1 MDNEKVGYIYILT
14 NESFNKSNLIKIG
27 YSENVKQRVRG
38 LFNTALPTPFEIY
51 ATYEVPK
58 IYDKDPDKF
67 IHCIIQKLN
76 PNLRINANR
85 EFFEIEPWDAYDILE
100 SMAKMHGRTDKL
112 YQNKHNKYFIDPEI
126 IITNE
131 NYKQENLFPQG
142 TYIESLFL
150 KIKNILTNLYP
161 NLIQVVRKNY
171 IAFKNN
177 KRNVLSIWPK
187 ANSLEIVLNAK
198 LGKIVD
204 TSNLIYD
211 ISNRLWTS
219 AQYAF
224 RFDDATDMDIVI
236 DLIQQTYKL
245 KE

>member
-1 MDNEKVGYIYILT
+1 MINEKVGYIYILT

-58 IYDKDPDKF
+58 IYDKNPDKF
-67 IHCIIQKLN
+67 IHSIIQKLN

-100 SMAKMHGRTDKL
+100 AMAKMHGRTDKL
-112 YQNKHNKYFIDPEI
+112 YQNRNNKYYIDPETI
-126 IITNE
+126 IPNE
-131 NYKQENLFPQG
+131 KYKQENLFPQG
-142 TYIESLFL
+142 SYIESLFI
-150 KIKNILTNLYP
+150 KIKNIVTNLYP
-161 NLIQVVRKNY
+161 NLNQVVLKNY
-171 IAFKNN
+171 IAFKIN
-177 KRNVLSIWPK
+177 KHNVVSIWPK
-187 ANSLEIVLNAK
+187 SNSLEIVLNAK
-198 LGKIVD
+198 LGQIVD
-204 TSNLIYD
+204 TFDLIYD

-224 RFDDATDMDIVI
+224 RFDDSTNIDSVK

-245 KE
+245 KK